1 MISPSEAEEGVVK
14 HLISGAKKLG
24 YKPFNNIT
32 YVSENANGEGKLTG
46 VCPLCGERKTF
57 ESLDEIDLVKEVE
70 NPKTNKKYFVNSCEL
85 CAASRKES
93 ITSEPAR
100 PLNKLLYK
108 RAVEILD
115 KKFNSTLIPTK
126 ANLFVDPNEF
136 VTFKPNVEN
145 SKKYKIKLK
154 VIMLYSDTY
163 FEDLDRDEFEESVF
177 RIEEEEIFAILK
189 EDESV
194 IVNFEDFLVNKE
206 RDSITDSITY
216 IDEDQL
222 TNENAAKERE
232 EESEVNKETTDETSE
247 PDVEN
252 TESAESSDDNVDIQ
266 NKTSEPETTD
276 SETTESEPMAEENT
290 IGEETS
296 TEEVTHETEQN
307 AETEIT
313 ISDIQNDDEFGGSSE
328 EVTINSESETTES
341 EPVVEENSVTEE
353 VTLEAEQ
360 NEESH
365 ADFTVTNET
374 EITTSDI
381 QNDDE
386 FGGSS
391 EEVTIDSEPETT
403 DSEPIAEES
412 IVTEE
417 TSTEDSGEITLELD
431 DNSSSSSFFDNLFGR
446 NKKTEE
452 SVSEETSTET
462 VKTSTKEDNGEITLE
477 LDNENGDEN
486 PFSEASGERSETGEN
501 KIVSPITSEARKSI
515 ESEDSKEEIKL
526 ESVNENFTDDEEEI
540 TLERDDD
547 ISKKEKGKNEST
559 ESDVNHKDF
568 IKDEA
573 KKVSESDKKW
583 YSNPVVFSEDDDE
596 NFNELMDE
604 VDLINEFKES
614 DLGKVIYDVCK
625 RTGLNAKFTISED
638 TFEIPVVDFESGM
651 RVICIDCNKVGQMKV
666 QLAIMERQVEFGYPL
681 PKGTKYGLAYLYS
694 DCLTSKERTKATI
707 KNLIKIV
714 NKEKFDG
721 RRIINLAGNYTLF
734 YTDSIPVIRSFEAE
748 NSSYPQGKPCTKEI
762 GIIALRHRSG
772 KHEEFTA
779 KDFMNYLNKNYKMDM
794 KNHNLYMVATARYIV
809 KPDPMSK
816 TVKYQITDYS
826 ELADSILMDG
836 FDHIIGAIIK
846 EHKLNNT
853 VKDPRFLGTDFSQYK
868 YQFEYEFDPSTL
880 PSPSLEIWW
889 DNENFFKT
897 FDSFEDGQGKC
908 FIRVPEYRTNSTDG
922 YRKDPRLF
930 LPIPFSKLFKADIEK
945 SGVNVLNDNARRK
958 FIEQLGFVE
967 SYYPRMKRFMLNPL
981 KTMKLEFSSSI
992 FAMTKVD
999 LNKFFSGNGVYDGG
1013 YDNILFQKFINSSKL
1028 DDKTKNVM
1036 SILAL
1041 QKMLN
1046 K

>member
-177 RIEEEEIFAILK
+177 RIEEDEIFAILK

-194 IVNFEDFLVNKE
+194 IANFEDFLVNKE

-222 TNENAAKERE
+222 ANGNATKERE
-232 EESEVNKETTDETSE
+232 EESEVNEETTDETSGT
-247 PDVEN
+247 DVEN

-266 NKTSEPETTD
+266 NKTSE

-290 IGEETS
+290 ISEETS

-307 AETEIT
+307 A
-313 ISDIQNDDEFGGSSE
+313 
-328 EVTINSESETTES
+328 
-341 EPVVEENSVTEE
+341 
-353 VTLEAEQ
+353 
-360 NEESH
+360 
-365 ADFTVTNET
+365 ET

-403 DSEPIAEES
+403 DSEPAVEENSVTEEVTLEAEQNEESHADFTVTDETEITTSDIQNDDEFGGSSEEVTIDSESETTESEPVAEES

-417 TSTEDSGEITLELD
+417 SSTEDSGEITLELD

-452 SVSEETSTET
+452 SVSEETSTKT

>member
-177 RIEEEEIFAILK
+177 RIEEDEIFAILK

-194 IVNFEDFLVNKE
+194 IANFEDFLVNKE

-222 TNENAAKERE
+222 VNENAAKERE
-232 EESEVNKETTDETSE
+232 EESEVNKETTDETSGT
-247 PDVEN
+247 DVEN

-266 NKTSEPETTD
+266 NKTSEP
-276 SETTESEPMAEENT
+276 ETTESEPMAEENT

-313 ISDIQNDDEFGGSSE
+313 
-328 EVTINSESETTES
+328 
-341 EPVVEENSVTEE
+341 
-353 VTLEAEQ
+353 
-360 NEESH
+360 
-365 ADFTVTNET
+365 
-374 EITTSDI
+374 TSDI

-391 EEVTIDSEPETT
+391 EEVTIDSESETT
-403 DSEPIAEES
+403 ESEPVAEES

-417 TSTEDSGEITLELD
+417 SSTEDSGEITLELD

-515 ESEDSKEEIKL
+515 ESEDSKEEIEL

>member
-177 RIEEEEIFAILK
+177 RIEEDEIFAILK

-222 TNENAAKERE
+222 ANGNATKERE
-232 EESEVNKETTDETSE
+232 EESEVNEETTDETSE
-247 PDVEN
+247 TDVEN

-266 NKTSEPETTD
+266 NKTSE
-276 SETTESEPMAEENT
+276 SETTESEPMTEENT
-290 IGEETS
+290 ISEETS

-307 AETEIT
+307 VETEIT
-313 ISDIQNDDEFGGSSE
+313 ISDIQNDDEFGGSSEEVTIDSEPETTESEPAIEENSVTEEVTLEAEQNEESHSDFTVTDETEITTSDIQNDDEFGGSSE

-341 EPVVEENSVTEE
+341 EPV
-353 VTLEAEQ
+353 
-360 NEESH
+360 
-365 ADFTVTNET
+365 
-374 EITTSDI
+374 
-381 QNDDE
+381 
-386 FGGSS
+386 
-391 EEVTIDSEPETT
+391 
-403 DSEPIAEES
+403 AEES

-417 TSTEDSGEITLELD
+417 SSTEDSGEITLELD

-515 ESEDSKEEIKL
+515 ESEDSKEEIEL

-568 IKDEA
+568 IKDET

>member
-32 YVSENANGEGKLTG
+32 YISENANGEGKLTG
-46 VCPLCGERKTF
+46 VCPLCGEQKTF
-57 ESLDEIDLVKEVE
+57 ESLDEIDLIKEVE
-70 NPKTNKKYFVNSCEL
+70 NPKTKKKYFVNSCEV

-93 ITSEPAR
+93 VTSEPER

-163 FEDLDRDEFEESVF
+163 FEDLDRDESEESVF
-177 RIEEEEIFAILK
+177 GIEEDEIFAILK

-194 IVNFEDFLVNKE
+194 TVNFEDFLVNKE
-206 RDSITDSITY
+206 RDSITY

-222 TNENAAKERE
+222 ANENAAKEK
-232 EESEVNKETTDETSE
+232 EESEVNEETTDETSE
-247 PDVEN
+247 PDVQN
-252 TESAESSDDNVDIQ
+252 AESAESFDESADIQ
-266 NKTSEPETTD
+266 NEASEP
-276 SETTESEPMAEENT
+276 ETTESEPVTEENT
-290 IGEETS
+290 VAEEIPTEETS
-296 TEEVTHETEQN
+296 TEEVN
-307 AETEIT
+307 
-313 ISDIQNDDEFGGSSE
+313 
-328 EVTINSESETTES
+328 
-341 EPVVEENSVTEE
+341 
-353 VTLEAEQ
+353 LEAEQ
-360 NEESH
+360 D
-365 ADFTVTNET
+365 AET

-381 QNDDE
+381 QNEDE

-403 DSEPIAEES
+403 ESEP
-412 IVTEE
+412 VTEE
-417 TSTEDSGEITLELD
+417 TSTEAVETSTEEDSGEITLELD
-431 DNSSSSSFFDNLFGR
+431 DNSSSPSFFDNLFGR
-446 NKKTEE
+446 NKKPEE
-452 SVSEETSTET
+452 SVTEETSTEA
-462 VKTSTKEDNGEITLE
+462 VETSTKEDDGEITLE
-477 LDNENGDEN
+477 LDNESGDEN
-486 PFSEASGERSETGEN
+486 PFSKASGERSETGEN

-515 ESEDSKEEIKL
+515 ESEDSKDEIEL

-540 TLERDDD
+540 TLERDDVT
-547 ISKKEKGKNEST
+547 SKKEKGKNVSD

-568 IKDEA
+568 VKDEA

-583 YSNPVVFSEDDDE
+583 YNNPVVFSEDENE

-666 QLAIMERQVEFGYPL
+666 QLAIMERQVEFAYPL

-721 RRIINLAGNYTLF
+721 RRIINLSGNYTLF

-992 FAMTKVD
+992 FAMSKVD

-1028 DDKTKNVM
+1028 DDKTKNMM
-1036 SILAL
+1036 SILAI

>member
-1 MISPSEAEEGVVK
+1 M
-14 HLISGAKKLG
+14 
-24 YKPFNNIT
+24 
-32 YVSENANGEGKLTG
+32 
-46 VCPLCGERKTF
+46 
-57 ESLDEIDLVKEVE
+57 
-70 NPKTNKKYFVNSCEL
+70 
-85 CAASRKES
+85 
-93 ITSEPAR
+93 
-100 PLNKLLYK
+100 
-108 RAVEILD
+108 
-115 KKFNSTLIPTK
+115 
-126 ANLFVDPNEF
+126 FVDPNEF

-154 VIMLYSDTY
+154 IIMLYSDTF
-163 FEDLDRDEFEESVF
+163 FEDLDRDESEERIFE
-177 RIEEEEIFAILK
+177 IEEDEPYAILK
-189 EDESV
+189 ENENV
-194 IVNFEDFLVNKE
+194 TVNFEDFLVNKE
-206 RDSITDSITY
+206 RDSITY
-216 IDEDQL
+216 IDEDRFA
-222 TNENAAKERE
+222 TENAAKEK
-232 EESEVNKETTDETSE
+232 EES
-247 PDVEN
+247 VEN
-252 TESAESSDDNVDIQ
+252 YDENIDIQ
-266 NKTSEPETTD
+266 NKASEPEMID
-276 SETTESEPMAEENT
+276 YQEPV
-290 IGEETS
+290 IEETS
-296 TEEVTHETEQN
+296 KEEVNHET
-307 AETEIT
+307 
-313 ISDIQNDDEFGGSSE
+313 D
-328 EVTINSESETTES
+328 
-341 EPVVEENSVTEE
+341 
-353 VTLEAEQ
+353 
-360 NEESH
+360 
-365 ADFTVTNET
+365 ET

-386 FGGSS
+386 FSGSS
-391 EEVTIDSEPETT
+391 EEVTINSEQ
-403 DSEPIAEES
+403 
-412 IVTEE
+412 
-417 TSTEDSGEITLELD
+417 ELID
-431 DNSSSSSFFDNLFGR
+431 YQ
-446 NKKTEE
+446 E
-452 SVSEETSTET
+452 SVSEETSTES
-462 VKTSTKEDNGEITLE
+462 VETSVEEDNGEITLE
-477 LDNENGDEN
+477 LYNENGDAN

-515 ESEDSKEEIKL
+515 ESEDSKDEIVL
-526 ESVNENFTDDEEEI
+526 ESVNENFTDDEKEI
-540 TLERDDD
+540 TLERDVDT
-547 ISKKEKGKNEST
+547 SKKEKEENIST

-568 IKDEA
+568 VKDEA

-583 YSNPVVFSEDDDE
+583 YNNPVVFSEDDNE

-666 QLAIMERQVEFGYPL
+666 QLAIMERQVEFAYPL
-681 PKGTKYGLAYLYS
+681 PKGIRYGLAYLYS

-721 RRIINLAGNYTLF
+721 RRIINLGGNYTLF

-967 SYYPRMKRFMLNPL
+967 SYYPRMKRFMLNPI

>member
-70 NPKTNKKYFVNSCEL
+70 NPKTNKKYFVNSCEV

-177 RIEEEEIFAILK
+177 RIEEDEIFAILK

-194 IVNFEDFLVNKE
+194 IANFEDFLVNKE

-222 TNENAAKERE
+222 ANGNVAKERE

-266 NKTSEPETTD
+266 NKISEP
-276 SETTESEPMAEENT
+276 ETTESEPMAEENA
-290 IGEETS
+290 ISEETS
-296 TEEVTHETEQN
+296 TEEVTRETEQN
-307 AETEIT
+307 TETEIT

-328 EVTINSESETTES
+328 EVTINSEPETTES
-341 EPVVEENSVTEE
+341 EPVAEEKSVTEE

-360 NEESH
+360 KEESH
-365 ADFTVTNET
+365 ADFTVTDET

-391 EEVTIDSEPETT
+391 EEVTINSEPETAE
-403 DSEPIAEES
+403 SEPVAEES

-431 DNSSSSSFFDNLFGR
+431 DNSSSSNFFDNLFGR

-462 VKTSTKEDNGEITLE
+462 VETSTKEDNGEITLE

-515 ESEDSKEEIKL
+515 ESEDSKEEIEL

-547 ISKKEKGKNEST
+547 ISKKEKGKNVST

-583 YSNPVVFSEDDDE
+583 YSNPVVFSEDEDE

>member
-1 MISPSEAEEGVVK
+1 MISSSEAEEGVVK
-14 HLISGAKKLG
+14 HLVSGAKKLG

-32 YVSENANGEGKLTG
+32 YISENTNGEGKLTG
-46 VCPLCGERKTF
+46 ICPLCGGQKTF
-57 ESLDEIDLVKEVE
+57 ESLDEIDLVKEIE

-85 CAASRKES
+85 CAESRKES
-93 ITSEPAR
+93 VTSEPSR

-154 VIMLYSDTY
+154 IIMLYSDTF
-163 FEDLDRDEFEESVF
+163 FEDLDRDESEERIFE
-177 RIEEEEIFAILK
+177 IEEDEPYAILK
-189 EDESV
+189 ENENV
-194 IVNFEDFLVNKE
+194 TVNFEDFLVNKE
-206 RDSITDSITY
+206 RDSITY
-216 IDEDQL
+216 IDEDRFA
-222 TNENAAKERE
+222 TENAAKEK
-232 EESEVNKETTDETSE
+232 EES
-247 PDVEN
+247 VEN
-252 TESAESSDDNVDIQ
+252 YDENIDIQ
-266 NKTSEPETTD
+266 NKASEPEMID
-276 SETTESEPMAEENT
+276 YQEPV
-290 IGEETS
+290 IEETS
-296 TEEVTHETEQN
+296 KEEVNHET
-307 AETEIT
+307 
-313 ISDIQNDDEFGGSSE
+313 D
-328 EVTINSESETTES
+328 
-341 EPVVEENSVTEE
+341 
-353 VTLEAEQ
+353 
-360 NEESH
+360 
-365 ADFTVTNET
+365 ET

-386 FGGSS
+386 FSGSS
-391 EEVTIDSEPETT
+391 EEVTINSEQELI
-403 DSEPIAEES
+403 DYQES
-412 IVTEE
+412 VSEE
-417 TSTEDSGEITLELD
+417 TSTESVETSVEENNGEITLELD
-431 DNSSSSSFFDNLFGR
+431 DNSSSHSFFDNLFGR
-446 NKKTEE
+446 NEKTEKPI
-452 SVSEETSTET
+452 SEETSTES
-462 VKTSTKEDNGEITLE
+462 VETSVEENNGEITLE
-477 LDNENGDEN
+477 LYDENGNEN

-515 ESEDSKEEIKL
+515 ESEDSKDEIVL
-526 ESVNENFTDDEEEI
+526 ESVNENFTDEEEI
-540 TLERDDD
+540 TLERDVGT
-547 ISKKEKGKNEST
+547 SKKEKEENIST

-568 IKDEA
+568 VKDEA

-583 YSNPVVFSEDDDE
+583 YNNPVVFSEDDNE

-666 QLAIMERQVEFGYPL
+666 QLAIMERQVEFAYPL
-681 PKGTKYGLAYLYS
+681 PKGIRYGLAYLYS

-721 RRIINLAGNYTLF
+721 RRIINLGGNYTLF

-967 SYYPRMKRFMLNPL
+967 SYYPRMKRFMLNPI

>member
-177 RIEEEEIFAILK
+177 RIEEDEIFAILK

-194 IVNFEDFLVNKE
+194 IANFEDFLVNKE

-222 TNENAAKERE
+222 ANGNAAKERE
-232 EESEVNKETTDETSE
+232 EESEVNEETTDETSGA
-247 PDVEN
+247 DVEN
-252 TESAESSDDNVDIQ
+252 TESTESSDDNVDIQ
-266 NKTSEPETTD
+266 NKTSE
-276 SETTESEPMAEENT
+276 SETTESEPMVEENT
-290 IGEETS
+290 ISEETS

-307 AETEIT
+307 VETEIT
-313 ISDIQNDDEFGGSSE
+313 TSDIQNDDEFGGSSE
-328 EVTINSESETTES
+328 AVTIDSESETTES
-341 EPVVEENSVTEE
+341 EPAVEENSVTEE

-365 ADFTVTNET
+365 ADFTVTDET
-374 EITTSDI
+374 EITTSNI

-462 VKTSTKEDNGEITLE
+462 VETSTKEDNGEITLE

-526 ESVNENFTDDEEEI
+526 ESVNENFIDDEEEI

-853 VKDPRFLGTDFSQYK
+853 VKDPRFLGTDFSRYK

>member
-177 RIEEEEIFAILK
+177 RIEEDEIFAILK

-222 TNENAAKERE
+222 ANGNAAKERE
-232 EESEVNKETTDETSE
+232 EESEVNEETTDETSGT
-247 PDVEN
+247 DVEN

-266 NKTSEPETTD
+266 NKISEP
-276 SETTESEPMAEENT
+276 ETTESEPMAEENT

-313 ISDIQNDDEFGGSSE
+313 TSDIQNDDEFGGSSE

-341 EPVVEENSVTEE
+341 EPVAEESIVTEE

-365 ADFTVTNET
+365 SDFTVTDET

-391 EEVTIDSEPETT
+391 EEVTIDSESETT
-403 DSEPIAEES
+403 ESEPAIEENS
-412 IVTEE
+412 VTEE
-417 TSTEDSGEITLELD
+417 SSTEDSGEITLELD

-515 ESEDSKEEIKL
+515 ESEDSKEEIEL

>member
-57 ESLDEIDLVKEVE
+57 ESLDEIDLIKEVE

-177 RIEEEEIFAILK
+177 RIEEDEIFAILK

-194 IVNFEDFLVNKE
+194 IANFEDFLVNKE

-232 EESEVNKETTDETSE
+232 EESEVNEETTDETSGT
-247 PDVEN
+247 DVEN

-266 NKTSEPETTD
+266 NKTSE

-307 AETEIT
+307 
-313 ISDIQNDDEFGGSSE
+313 
-328 EVTINSESETTES
+328 V
-341 EPVVEENSVTEE
+341 
-353 VTLEAEQ
+353 
-360 NEESH
+360 
-365 ADFTVTNET
+365 ET

-391 EEVTIDSEPETT
+391 EEVTINSEPETT
-403 DSEPIAEES
+403 ESEPVAEES
-412 IVTEE
+412 
-417 TSTEDSGEITLELD
+417 STEDSGEITLELD

-583 YSNPVVFSEDDDE
+583 YSNPVVFSEDEDE

>member
-70 NPKTNKKYFVNSCEL
+70 NPKTNKKYFVNSCEV

-177 RIEEEEIFAILK
+177 RIEEDEIFAILK

-194 IVNFEDFLVNKE
+194 IANFEDFLVNKE

-222 TNENAAKERE
+222 ANGNVAKEK

-252 TESAESSDDNVDIQ
+252 TESAESSDENADIQ
-266 NKTSEPETTD
+266 NEASEP
-276 SETTESEPMAEENT
+276 ETTESEPMAEENT

-296 TEEVTHETEQN
+296 TEEVTRETEQN
-307 AETEIT
+307 TETEIT

-328 EVTINSESETTES
+328 EVTINSEPETTES
-341 EPVVEENSVTEE
+341 EPVVEEKSVIEE

-360 NEESH
+360 KEESH
-365 ADFTVTNET
+365 ADFTVTDET

-391 EEVTIDSEPETT
+391 EEVTINSEPETT
-403 DSEPIAEES
+403 ESEPVVEES

-462 VKTSTKEDNGEITLE
+462 VETSTKEDNGEITLE

-501 KIVSPITSEARKSI
+501 KLVSPITSEARKSI
-515 ESEDSKEEIKL
+515 ESEDSKEEIEL

-540 TLERDDD
+540 TLERDDVT
-547 ISKKEKGKNEST
+547 SKKEKGKNVSD

-568 IKDEA
+568 VKDEA

-583 YSNPVVFSEDDDE
+583 YSNPVVFSEDEDE

>member
-177 RIEEEEIFAILK
+177 RIEEDEIFAILK

-216 IDEDQL
+216 IDEDQFANGN
-222 TNENAAKERE
+222 TTKERE
-232 EESEVNKETTDETSE
+232 EESEVNEETTDETSGT
-247 PDVEN
+247 DVEN

-266 NKTSEPETTD
+266 NKTSEP
-276 SETTESEPMAEENT
+276 ETTESEPMAEENT

-313 ISDIQNDDEFGGSSE
+313 
-328 EVTINSESETTES
+328 
-341 EPVVEENSVTEE
+341 
-353 VTLEAEQ
+353 
-360 NEESH
+360 
-365 ADFTVTNET
+365 
-374 EITTSDI
+374 TSDI

-391 EEVTIDSEPETT
+391 EEVTIDSESETT
-403 DSEPIAEES
+403 ESEPVAEES
-412 IVTEE
+412 
-417 TSTEDSGEITLELD
+417 STEDSGEITLELD

-515 ESEDSKEEIKL
+515 ESEDSKEEIEL

-573 KKVSESDKKW
+573 KKVSEFDKKW

>member
-70 NPKTNKKYFVNSCEL
+70 NPKTNKKYFVNSCEV

-177 RIEEEEIFAILK
+177 RIEEDEIFAILK

-194 IVNFEDFLVNKE
+194 IANFEDFLVNKE

-222 TNENAAKERE
+222 ANGNAAKEK

-266 NKTSEPETTD
+266 NKTSEPETT
-276 SETTESEPMAEENT
+276 ESEPMAEENT

-313 ISDIQNDDEFGGSSE
+313 TSDIQNDDEFGGSSE
-328 EVTINSESETTES
+328 EVTINSEPETTES
-341 EPVVEENSVTEE
+341 EPVVEEKSVTEE

-360 NEESH
+360 KEESH
-365 ADFTVTNET
+365 ADFTVTDET

-391 EEVTIDSEPETT
+391 EEVTINSEPETAE
-403 DSEPIAEES
+403 SEPVAEES

-431 DNSSSSSFFDNLFGR
+431 DNSSSSNFFDNLFGR

-462 VKTSTKEDNGEITLE
+462 VETSTKEDNGEITLE

-515 ESEDSKEEIKL
+515 ESEDSKEEIEL

-547 ISKKEKGKNEST
+547 ISKKEKGKNVST

-583 YSNPVVFSEDDDE
+583 YSNPVVFSEDEDE

>member
-177 RIEEEEIFAILK
+177 RIEEDEIFAILK

-222 TNENAAKERE
+222 ANGNATKERE

-266 NKTSEPETTD
+266 NKTFE
-276 SETTESEPMAEENT
+276 SETTESEPMTEENT
-290 IGEETS
+290 ISEETS
-296 TEEVTHETEQN
+296 TEEATHETEQN

-328 EVTINSESETTES
+328 EVTIDSESETTES
-341 EPVVEENSVTEE
+341 EPAVEENSVTEE

-360 NEESH
+360 NEEPR
-365 ADFTVTNET
+365 ADFTVTDET

-391 EEVTIDSEPETT
+391 EEVTIDSESKTT
-403 DSEPIAEES
+403 ESEPVAEES

-417 TSTEDSGEITLELD
+417 SSTEDSGEITLELD

-462 VKTSTKEDNGEITLE
+462 VETSTKEDNGEITLE

-526 ESVNENFTDDEEEI
+526 ESVNENFIDDEEEI

>member
-177 RIEEEEIFAILK
+177 RIEEDEIFAILK

-194 IVNFEDFLVNKE
+194 IANFEDFLVNKE

-222 TNENAAKERE
+222 VNENAAKERE
-232 EESEVNKETTDETSE
+232 EESEVNKETTDETSGTN
-247 PDVEN
+247 VEN

-266 NKTSEPETTD
+266 NKTSEP
-276 SETTESEPMAEENT
+276 ETTESEPMAEENT

-313 ISDIQNDDEFGGSSE
+313 TSDIQNDDEFGGSSE
-328 EVTINSESETTES
+328 EVTINSEPETTES
-341 EPVVEENSVTEE
+341 EPV
-353 VTLEAEQ
+353 
-360 NEESH
+360 
-365 ADFTVTNET
+365 
-374 EITTSDI
+374 
-381 QNDDE
+381 
-386 FGGSS
+386 
-391 EEVTIDSEPETT
+391 
-403 DSEPIAEES
+403 AEES

-417 TSTEDSGEITLELD
+417 SSTEDSGEITLELD

-501 KIVSPITSEARKSI
+501 KIVSPITSEARKLI

-583 YSNPVVFSEDDDE
+583 YSNPVVFSEDEDE

>member
-14 HLISGAKKLG
+14 HLVSGAKKLG

-32 YVSENANGEGKLTG
+32 YISENTNGEGKLTG
-46 VCPLCGERKTF
+46 ICPLCGEQKTF

-93 ITSEPAR
+93 VTSEPSR

-154 VIMLYSDTY
+154 IIMLYSDTF
-163 FEDLDRDEFEESVF
+163 FEDLDRDESEERIFE
-177 RIEEEEIFAILK
+177 IEEDEPYAILK
-189 EDESV
+189 ENENV
-194 IVNFEDFLVNKE
+194 TVNFEDFLVNKE
-206 RDSITDSITY
+206 RDSITY
-216 IDEDQL
+216 IDEDRFA
-222 TNENAAKERE
+222 TENAAKEK
-232 EESEVNKETTDETSE
+232 EES
-247 PDVEN
+247 VEN
-252 TESAESSDDNVDIQ
+252 YDENIDIQ
-266 NKTSEPETTD
+266 NKAS
-276 SETTESEPMAEENT
+276 ESELIDYQVPV
-290 IGEETS
+290 IEETS
-296 TEEVTHETEQN
+296 KEEVNHETEQ
-307 AETEIT
+307 
-313 ISDIQNDDEFGGSSE
+313 SDKTD
-328 EVTINSESETTES
+328 
-341 EPVVEENSVTEE
+341 
-353 VTLEAEQ
+353 
-360 NEESH
+360 
-365 ADFTVTNET
+365 ET

-386 FGGSS
+386 FSGSS
-391 EEVTIDSEPETT
+391 EEVTINSKPESTDPEP
-403 DSEPIAEES
+403 
-412 IVTEE
+412 
-417 TSTEDSGEITLELD
+417 
-431 DNSSSSSFFDNLFGR
+431 
-446 NKKTEE
+446 
-452 SVSEETSTET
+452 VSEETSTES
-462 VKTSTKEDNGEITLE
+462 VETSVKEDNGEITLE
-477 LDNENGDEN
+477 LYNENGDEN

-515 ESEDSKEEIKL
+515 ESEDSKDEIVL
-526 ESVNENFTDDEEEI
+526 ESVNENFTDEEEI
-540 TLERDDD
+540 TLERDVDT
-547 ISKKEKGKNEST
+547 SKKEKEENISI

-568 IKDEA
+568 VKDEA

-583 YSNPVVFSEDDDE
+583 YNNPVVFSEDDNE

-666 QLAIMERQVEFGYPL
+666 QLAIMERQVEFAYPL
-681 PKGTKYGLAYLYS
+681 PKGIRYGLAYLYS

-721 RRIINLAGNYTLF
+721 RRIINLGGNYTLF

-809 KPDPMSK
+809 KPDPTSK

-992 FAMTKVD
+992 FGMTKVD

-1036 SILAL
+1036 SILAI

>member
-32 YVSENANGEGKLTG
+32 YISENANGEGKLTG
-46 VCPLCGERKTF
+46 VCPLCGEQKTF

-70 NPKTNKKYFVNSCEL
+70 NPKTNKKYLVNSCEV
-85 CAASRKES
+85 CAVSRKES
-93 ITSEPAR
+93 VTSEPAR

-163 FEDLDRDEFEESVF
+163 FEDLDKDESEESVF
-177 RIEEEEIFAILK
+177 GIEEDEIFAILK
-189 EDESV
+189 EDENV

-206 RDSITDSITY
+206 RDSITY

-222 TNENAAKERE
+222 ANENVANERE
-232 EESEVNKETTDETSE
+232 EESKVNEETTDETSE

-252 TESAESSDDNVDIQ
+252 TESTESFNENIDIQ
-266 NKTSEPETTD
+266 NETSEP
-276 SETTESEPMAEENT
+276 
-290 IGEETS
+290 
-296 TEEVTHETEQN
+296 
-307 AETEIT
+307 
-313 ISDIQNDDEFGGSSE
+313 
-328 EVTINSESETTES
+328 ETTES
-341 EPVVEENSVTEE
+341 EPVVEENTVTEE
-353 VTLEAEQ
+353 TSSKEVNLETDQDTET
-360 NEESH
+360 
-365 ADFTVTNET
+365 DET

-386 FGGSS
+386 FNGSS
-391 EEVTIDSEPETT
+391 EEVTIDSEPDITELESVVEENTVSEEVTNKTEQNEELHVDFTETDET
-403 DSEPIAEES
+403 EITTSDIQNDDVFSGSSEEVTIDSEPDITELEPL
-412 IVTEE
+412 VEE
-417 TSTEDSGEITLELD
+417 TSTEAVETSTKEDNGEITLELD
-431 DNSSSSSFFDNLFGR
+431 DNSSSPSFFDNLFGR
-446 NKKTEE
+446 NKKAEE
-452 SVSEETSTET
+452 SVTEETSTEA
-462 VKTSTKEDNGEITLE
+462 VETSTKEDNGEITLE

-486 PFSEASGERSETGEN
+486 PFSKASGERSETGEN

-515 ESEDSKEEIKL
+515 ESEDSKDEIEL
-526 ESVNENFTDDEEEI
+526 ESVNENFTDEEEI
-540 TLERDDD
+540 TLERDVDT
-547 ISKKEKGKNEST
+547 SKKEKEEKISSET
-559 ESDVNHKDF
+559 DVNHKDF

-573 KKVSESDKKW
+573 KKISESDKKW
-583 YSNPVVFSEDDDE
+583 YNNPVVFSEDENE

-638 TFEIPVVDFESGM
+638 TFEINVVDFESGM

-992 FAMTKVD
+992 FGMTKVD

-1036 SILAL
+1036 SILAI

>member
-177 RIEEEEIFAILK
+177 RIEEDEIFAILK

-194 IVNFEDFLVNKE
+194 IANFEDFLVNKE

-222 TNENAAKERE
+222 ANGNGEKERE
-232 EESEVNKETTDETSE
+232 EESEVNEETTDETSGT
-247 PDVEN
+247 DVEN
-252 TESAESSDDNVDIQ
+252 TESVESSDDNVDIQ
-266 NKTSEPETTD
+266 NKTSEPETT
-276 SETTESEPMAEENT
+276 ESEPMAEENT
-290 IGEETS
+290 ICEETS

-307 AETEIT
+307 VETEIT
-313 ISDIQNDDEFGGSSE
+313 TSDIQNDDEFGGSSE
-328 EVTINSESETTES
+328 EVTINSESETTEL

-353 VTLEAEQ
+353 VTLEAKQ

-365 ADFTVTNET
+365 ADFTVTDET

-403 DSEPIAEES
+403 ESKPAVEENS
-412 IVTEE
+412 VTEE
-417 TSTEDSGEITLELD
+417 SSTEDSGEITLELD

-515 ESEDSKEEIKL
+515 ESEDSKEEIEL

>member
-70 NPKTNKKYFVNSCEL
+70 NPKTNKKYFVNSCEV

-163 FEDLDRDEFEESVF
+163 FEDLDRDESEESVF
-177 RIEEEEIFAILK
+177 GIEEDEIFAILK

-194 IVNFEDFLVNKE
+194 TVNFEDFLVNKE
-206 RDSITDSITY
+206 RDSITY
-216 IDEDQL
+216 IDEDQFA
-222 TNENAAKERE
+222 NENAAKERE
-232 EESEVNKETTDETSE
+232 ESEVNEETTDETSE

-252 TESAESSDDNVDIQ
+252 TESAESFDENADIQ
-266 NKTSEPETTD
+266 NKTSEPETL
-276 SETTESEPMAEENT
+276 ESEPMAEENA
-290 IGEETS
+290 ISEETS
-296 TEEVTHETEQN
+296 TEEVTRETEQN
-307 AETEIT
+307 T
-313 ISDIQNDDEFGGSSE
+313 
-328 EVTINSESETTES
+328 
-341 EPVVEENSVTEE
+341 
-353 VTLEAEQ
+353 
-360 NEESH
+360 
-365 ADFTVTNET
+365 ET

-391 EEVTIDSEPETT
+391 EEVTINSEPETAE
-403 DSEPIAEES
+403 SEPVAEEKS
-412 IVTEE
+412 VTEE

-431 DNSSSSSFFDNLFGR
+431 DNSSSSNFFDNLFGR

-452 SVSEETSTET
+452 SVTEETSTEA
-462 VKTSTKEDNGEITLE
+462 VETSTKEDNGEITLE

-501 KIVSPITSEARKSI
+501 KLVSPITSEARKSI

-547 ISKKEKGKNEST
+547 ISKKEKGKNVSD

-568 IKDEA
+568 VKDEA

-583 YSNPVVFSEDDDE
+583 YNNPVVFSEDENE

>member
-177 RIEEEEIFAILK
+177 RIEEDEIFAILK

-194 IVNFEDFLVNKE
+194 IANFEDFLVNKE

-222 TNENAAKERE
+222 ANGNGEKERE
-232 EESEVNKETTDETSE
+232 EESEVNEETTDETSGT
-247 PDVEN
+247 DVEN
-252 TESAESSDDNVDIQ
+252 TESAESSDDNVGIQ
-266 NKTSEPETTD
+266 NKTSEP
-276 SETTESEPMAEENT
+276 ETTESEPMAEENT

-313 ISDIQNDDEFGGSSE
+313 TSDIQNDDEFGGSSE
-328 EVTINSESETTES
+328 EVTINSEPETTES
-341 EPVVEENSVTEE
+341 EPV
-353 VTLEAEQ
+353 
-360 NEESH
+360 
-365 ADFTVTNET
+365 
-374 EITTSDI
+374 
-381 QNDDE
+381 
-386 FGGSS
+386 
-391 EEVTIDSEPETT
+391 
-403 DSEPIAEES
+403 AEES

-417 TSTEDSGEITLELD
+417 SSTEDSGEITLELD

-477 LDNENGDEN
+477 LDNEKGDEN

-540 TLERDDD
+540 TLERYDD

-568 IKDEA
+568 IKDET

>member
-177 RIEEEEIFAILK
+177 RIEEDEIFAILK

-194 IVNFEDFLVNKE
+194 IANFEDFLVNKE

-222 TNENAAKERE
+222 ANGNATKERE
-232 EESEVNKETTDETSE
+232 EESEVNEETTDETSGT
-247 PDVEN
+247 DVEN

-266 NKTSEPETTD
+266 NKTSEPETT
-276 SETTESEPMAEENT
+276 ESEPMAEENT
-290 IGEETS
+290 ISEETS

-307 AETEIT
+307 A
-313 ISDIQNDDEFGGSSE
+313 
-328 EVTINSESETTES
+328 
-341 EPVVEENSVTEE
+341 
-353 VTLEAEQ
+353 
-360 NEESH
+360 
-365 ADFTVTNET
+365 ET

-391 EEVTIDSEPETT
+391 EEVTIDSESETT
-403 DSEPIAEES
+403 ESEPVAEES

-417 TSTEDSGEITLELD
+417 SLTEDSGEITLELD

-515 ESEDSKEEIKL
+515 ESEDSKEEIEL

-568 IKDEA
+568 IKDET

>member
-177 RIEEEEIFAILK
+177 RIEEDEIFAILK

-194 IVNFEDFLVNKE
+194 IANFEDFLVNKE

-222 TNENAAKERE
+222 ANGNGEKERE
-232 EESEVNKETTDETSE
+232 EESEVNEETTDETSGT
-247 PDVEN
+247 DVEN
-252 TESAESSDDNVDIQ
+252 TESTESSDDNVDIQ
-266 NKTSEPETTD
+266 NKTSE
-276 SETTESEPMAEENT
+276 SETTESEPMTEENT

-307 AETEIT
+307 A
-313 ISDIQNDDEFGGSSE
+313 
-328 EVTINSESETTES
+328 
-341 EPVVEENSVTEE
+341 
-353 VTLEAEQ
+353 
-360 NEESH
+360 
-365 ADFTVTNET
+365 ET

-403 DSEPIAEES
+403 ESEPVAEES
-412 IVTEE
+412 
-417 TSTEDSGEITLELD
+417 STEDSGEITLELD

-515 ESEDSKEEIKL
+515 ESEDSKEEIEL

>member
-177 RIEEEEIFAILK
+177 RIEEDEIFAILK

-222 TNENAAKERE
+222 VNENAAKERE
-232 EESEVNKETTDETSE
+232 EESEVNEETTDETSGT
-247 PDVEN
+247 DVEN
-252 TESAESSDDNVDIQ
+252 TESVESSDDNVDIQ
-266 NKTSEPETTD
+266 NKTSEP
-276 SETTESEPMAEENT
+276 ETTESEPMAEENT

-313 ISDIQNDDEFGGSSE
+313 TSDIQNDDEFGGSSE
-328 EVTINSESETTES
+328 EVTIDSESETTES
-341 EPVVEENSVTEE
+341 EPVAEESIVTEE

-365 ADFTVTNET
+365 SDFTVTDET

-391 EEVTIDSEPETT
+391 EEVTIDSESETT
-403 DSEPIAEES
+403 ESEPVAEES

-417 TSTEDSGEITLELD
+417 SSTEDSGEITLELD

-452 SVSEETSTET
+452 SVSEETSTKT

>member
-14 HLISGAKKLG
+14 HLVSGAKKLG

-70 NPKTNKKYFVNSCEL
+70 NPKTNKKYFVNSCEV

-252 TESAESSDDNVDIQ
+252 TESAESSDDNVDVQ
-266 NKTSEPETTD
+266 NKTSE

-307 AETEIT
+307 TETEIT
-313 ISDIQNDDEFGGSSE
+313 TSDIQNDNEFGGSSE
-328 EVTINSESETTES
+328 EVTIDSEPETTES
-341 EPVVEENSVTEE
+341 EPAVEENSVTEE

-365 ADFTVTNET
+365 SDFTVTDET

-381 QNDDE
+381 QNDNE

-403 DSEPIAEES
+403 EP
-412 IVTEE
+412 VVEE
-417 TSTEDSGEITLELD
+417 TSTEAVETSIKEDSGEITLELD

-462 VKTSTKEDNGEITLE
+462 VETSTKEDNGEITLE

-501 KIVSPITSEARKSI
+501 KIVSPITSEARKLI
-515 ESEDSKEEIKL
+515 ESEDSKEEIEL
-526 ESVNENFTDDEEEI
+526 ESVNENFTDNEEEI

-547 ISKKEKGKNEST
+547 ISKKEKGKNVSD

-568 IKDEA
+568 VKDEA

-583 YSNPVVFSEDDDE
+583 YNNPVVFSEDENE

>member
-177 RIEEEEIFAILK
+177 RIEEDEIFAILK

-194 IVNFEDFLVNKE
+194 IANFEDFLVNKE

-222 TNENAAKERE
+222 VNENAAKERE
-232 EESEVNKETTDETSE
+232 EESEVNKETTDETSGTN
-247 PDVEN
+247 VEN

-266 NKTSEPETTD
+266 NKTSEP
-276 SETTESEPMAEENT
+276 ETTESEPMAEENT

-307 AETEIT
+307 
-313 ISDIQNDDEFGGSSE
+313 
-328 EVTINSESETTES
+328 V
-341 EPVVEENSVTEE
+341 
-353 VTLEAEQ
+353 
-360 NEESH
+360 
-365 ADFTVTNET
+365 ET

-391 EEVTIDSEPETT
+391 EEVTINSEPETT
-403 DSEPIAEES
+403 ESEPVAEES

-417 TSTEDSGEITLELD
+417 SSTEDSGEITLELD

-501 KIVSPITSEARKSI
+501 KIVSPITSEARKLI

-583 YSNPVVFSEDDDE
+583 YSNPVVFSEDEDE

>member
-70 NPKTNKKYFVNSCEL
+70 NPKTNKKYFVNSCEV

-93 ITSEPAR
+93 VTSEPAR

-163 FEDLDRDEFEESVF
+163 FEDLDRDESEESVF
-177 RIEEEEIFAILK
+177 GIEEDEIFAILK

-194 IVNFEDFLVNKE
+194 TVNFEDFLVNKE
-206 RDSITDSITY
+206 RDSITY
-216 IDEDQL
+216 IDEDQFA
-222 TNENAAKERE
+222 NENAAKERE
-232 EESEVNKETTDETSE
+232 EESEVNEETADETSE

-252 TESAESSDDNVDIQ
+252 TESAESSDENADIQ
-266 NKTSEPETTD
+266 NEASEP
-276 SETTESEPMAEENT
+276 ETTESEPITEENT
-290 IGEETS
+290 VA
-296 TEEVTHETEQN
+296 EEVTPE
-307 AETEIT
+307 
-313 ISDIQNDDEFGGSSE
+313 SDQD
-328 EVTINSESETTES
+328 
-341 EPVVEENSVTEE
+341 
-353 VTLEAEQ
+353 
-360 NEESH
+360 
-365 ADFTVTNET
+365 TVTDET

-403 DSEPIAEES
+403 GSESAAEES

-417 TSTEDSGEITLELD
+417 TSTEDSGEITLELN

-462 VKTSTKEDNGEITLE
+462 VESSTKEDNGEITLE

-515 ESEDSKEEIKL
+515 ESEDSKEEIEL

-540 TLERDDD
+540 TLERDDVT
-547 ISKKEKGKNEST
+547 SKKEKGKNVSD

-568 IKDEA
+568 VKDEA

-583 YSNPVVFSEDDDE
+583 YNNPVVFSEDENE

>member
-177 RIEEEEIFAILK
+177 RIEEDEIFAILK

-222 TNENAAKERE
+222 ANGNATKERE

-266 NKTSEPETTD
+266 NKTSE
-276 SETTESEPMAEENT
+276 SETTESEPMVEENT
-290 IGEETS
+290 ISEETS
-296 TEEVTHETEQN
+296 TEEATHETEQN

-328 EVTINSESETTES
+328 EVTIDSESETTES
-341 EPVVEENSVTEE
+341 EPAVEENSVTEE

-360 NEESH
+360 NEEPR
-365 ADFTVTNET
+365 ADFTVTDET

-391 EEVTIDSEPETT
+391 EEVTIDSESKTT
-403 DSEPIAEES
+403 ESEPVAEES

-417 TSTEDSGEITLELD
+417 SSTENSGEITLELD

-462 VKTSTKEDNGEITLE
+462 VETSTKEDNGEITLE

-573 KKVSESDKKW
+573 NKVSESDKKW

-638 TFEIPVVDFESGM
+638 TFEIPVVDFDSGM

>member
-177 RIEEEEIFAILK
+177 RIEEDEIFAILK

-194 IVNFEDFLVNKE
+194 IANFEDFLVNKE

-222 TNENAAKERE
+222 TNENVAKERE
-232 EESEVNKETTDETSE
+232 EESEVNEETTDETSGT
-247 PDVEN
+247 DVEN
-252 TESAESSDDNVDIQ
+252 TESVESSDDNVDIQ
-266 NKTSEPETTD
+266 NKTSEP
-276 SETTESEPMAEENT
+276 ETTESEPMAEENT

-313 ISDIQNDDEFGGSSE
+313 TSDIQNDDEFGGSSE
-328 EVTINSESETTES
+328 EVTIDSEPETTES
-341 EPVVEENSVTEE
+341 EPVAEESIVTEE

-360 NEESH
+360 NEELH
-365 ADFTVTNET
+365 ADFTVTDET

-391 EEVTIDSEPETT
+391 EEVTIDSESETT
-403 DSEPIAEES
+403 ESEPVAEES

-417 TSTEDSGEITLELD
+417 SSTEDSGEITLELD

-515 ESEDSKEEIKL
+515 ESEDSKEEIEL

-583 YSNPVVFSEDDDE
+583 YSNPVVFSEDEDE

-681 PKGTKYGLAYLYS
+681 PKGTKYGVAYLYS

>member
-177 RIEEEEIFAILK
+177 RIEEDEIFAILK

-222 TNENAAKERE
+222 VNENAAKERE
-232 EESEVNKETTDETSE
+232 EESEVNKETTDETSGT
-247 PDVEN
+247 DVEN

-266 NKTSEPETTD
+266 NKTSEP
-276 SETTESEPMAEENT
+276 ETTESEPMAEENT

-313 ISDIQNDDEFGGSSE
+313 
-328 EVTINSESETTES
+328 
-341 EPVVEENSVTEE
+341 
-353 VTLEAEQ
+353 
-360 NEESH
+360 
-365 ADFTVTNET
+365 
-374 EITTSDI
+374 TSDI

-391 EEVTIDSEPETT
+391 EEVTIDSESETT
-403 DSEPIAEES
+403 ESEPVAEES

-417 TSTEDSGEITLELD
+417 SSTEDSGEITLELD

-452 SVSEETSTET
+452 SVSEETSTKT

>member
-177 RIEEEEIFAILK
+177 RIEEDEIFAILK

-222 TNENAAKERE
+222 VNENAAKERE
-232 EESEVNKETTDETSE
+232 EESEVNKETTDETSGT
-247 PDVEN
+247 DVEN

-266 NKTSEPETTD
+266 NKTSEP
-276 SETTESEPMAEENT
+276 ETTESEPMAEENT

-313 ISDIQNDDEFGGSSE
+313 
-328 EVTINSESETTES
+328 
-341 EPVVEENSVTEE
+341 
-353 VTLEAEQ
+353 
-360 NEESH
+360 
-365 ADFTVTNET
+365 
-374 EITTSDI
+374 TSDI

-391 EEVTIDSEPETT
+391 EEVTIDSESETT
-403 DSEPIAEES
+403 ESEPVAEES

-417 TSTEDSGEITLELD
+417 VTLEAEQNEESHSDFTVTDETEITTSDIQNDDEFDGSSEEVTIDSESETTESEPVAEESIVTEESSTEDSGEITLELD

-452 SVSEETSTET
+452 SVSEETSTKT

>member
-1 MISPSEAEEGVVK
+1 M
-14 HLISGAKKLG
+14 
-24 YKPFNNIT
+24 
-32 YVSENANGEGKLTG
+32 
-46 VCPLCGERKTF
+46 
-57 ESLDEIDLVKEVE
+57 
-70 NPKTNKKYFVNSCEL
+70 
-85 CAASRKES
+85 
-93 ITSEPAR
+93 
-100 PLNKLLYK
+100 LYK

-177 RIEEEEIFAILK
+177 RIEEDEIFAILK

-206 RDSITDSITY
+206 RVSITDSITY

-222 TNENAAKERE
+222 VNGNGEKERE
-232 EESEVNKETTDETSE
+232 EESEVNEETTDETSGT
-247 PDVEN
+247 DVEN
-252 TESAESSDDNVDIQ
+252 TESVESSDDNVDIQ
-266 NKTSEPETTD
+266 NKTSEP
-276 SETTESEPMAEENT
+276 ETTESEPMAEENT

-307 AETEIT
+307 
-313 ISDIQNDDEFGGSSE
+313 D
-328 EVTINSESETTES
+328 
-341 EPVVEENSVTEE
+341 
-353 VTLEAEQ
+353 
-360 NEESH
+360 
-365 ADFTVTNET
+365 ET

-391 EEVTIDSEPETT
+391 EEVTIDSESEITESEPAIEENSVTEEVTLEAEQNKESHADFTVTDETEITTSDIQNADEFGGSSEEVTIDSEPETT
-403 DSEPIAEES
+403 ESELVAKES

-417 TSTEDSGEITLELD
+417 SSTEDSGEITLELD

-515 ESEDSKEEIKL
+515 ESEDSKEEIEL

-547 ISKKEKGKNEST
+547 ISKKEKGKNVST

-568 IKDEA
+568 IKDEV

-583 YSNPVVFSEDDDE
+583 YSNPVVFSEDEDE

>member
-1 MISPSEAEEGVVK
+1 MISSSEAEEGVVK
-14 HLISGAKKLG
+14 HLVSGAKKLG

-32 YVSENANGEGKLTG
+32 YISENANGEGKLTG
-46 VCPLCGERKTF
+46 ICPLCGGQKTF
-57 ESLDEIDLVKEVE
+57 ESLDEIDLVKEIE

-93 ITSEPAR
+93 VTSEPSR

-154 VIMLYSDTY
+154 IIMLYSDTF
-163 FEDLDRDEFEESVF
+163 FEDLDRDESEERIFE
-177 RIEEEEIFAILK
+177 IEEDEPYAILK
-189 EDESV
+189 ENENV
-194 IVNFEDFLVNKE
+194 TVNFEDFLVNKE
-206 RDSITDSITY
+206 RDSITY
-216 IDEDQL
+216 IDEDRFA
-222 TNENAAKERE
+222 TENAAKEK
-232 EESEVNKETTDETSE
+232 EES
-247 PDVEN
+247 VEN
-252 TESAESSDDNVDIQ
+252 YDENIDIQ
-266 NKTSEPETTD
+266 NKASEPELID
-276 SETTESEPMAEENT
+276 YQVPV
-290 IGEETS
+290 IEETS
-296 TEEVTHETEQN
+296 KEEVNHET
-307 AETEIT
+307 
-313 ISDIQNDDEFGGSSE
+313 D
-328 EVTINSESETTES
+328 
-341 EPVVEENSVTEE
+341 
-353 VTLEAEQ
+353 
-360 NEESH
+360 
-365 ADFTVTNET
+365 ET

-386 FGGSS
+386 FRGSS
-391 EEVTIDSEPETT
+391 EEVTINSEPKST
-403 DSEPIAEES
+403 DSEPVI
-412 IVTEE
+412 EE
-417 TSTEDSGEITLELD
+417 TSTE
-431 DNSSSSSFFDNLFGR
+431 
-446 NKKTEE
+446 
-452 SVSEETSTET
+452 SVETS
-462 VKTSTKEDNGEITLE
+462 VKEDNGEITLE
-477 LDNENGDEN
+477 LDNNSSSHSFFDNLFGRNDKTEKPVVEETSTESVETSVEENNGEITLELYNENGDEN

-515 ESEDSKEEIKL
+515 ESEDSKDEIVL
-526 ESVNENFTDDEEEI
+526 ESVNENFTDEEEI
-540 TLERDDD
+540 TLERDVDV
-547 ISKKEKGKNEST
+547 SKKEKEENIST

-568 IKDEA
+568 VKDEA

-583 YSNPVVFSEDDDE
+583 YNNPVVFSEDDNE

-666 QLAIMERQVEFGYPL
+666 QLAIMERQVEFAYPL
-681 PKGTKYGLAYLYS
+681 PKGIRYGLAYLYS

-721 RRIINLAGNYTLF
+721 RRIINLGGNYTLF

-967 SYYPRMKRFMLNPL
+967 SYYPRMKRFMLNPI

>member
-1 MISPSEAEEGVVK
+1 MISPTEAEEGVVK

-70 NPKTNKKYFVNSCEL
+70 NPKTNKKYFVNSCEV

-177 RIEEEEIFAILK
+177 RIEEDEIFAILK

-194 IVNFEDFLVNKE
+194 IANFEDFLVNKE

-222 TNENAAKERE
+222 ANGNVAKERE

-247 PDVEN
+247 LDIEN
-252 TESAESSDDNVDIQ
+252 TESTESSDDNVDIQ
-266 NKTSEPETTD
+266 NKTSEP
-276 SETTESEPMAEENT
+276 ETTESEPMAEENT

-296 TEEVTHETEQN
+296 TEEVTRETEQN
-307 AETEIT
+307 TEAEIT

-341 EPVVEENSVTEE
+341 EPAVEEKSVTEE

-360 NEESH
+360 KEESH
-365 ADFTVTNET
+365 ADFTITDET

-391 EEVTIDSEPETT
+391 EEVTIESEPETT
-403 DSEPIAEES
+403 ESEPVVEEKS
-412 IVTEE
+412 VTEE

-431 DNSSSSSFFDNLFGR
+431 DNSSSSNFFDNLFGR

-462 VKTSTKEDNGEITLE
+462 VETSTKEDNGEITLE

-515 ESEDSKEEIKL
+515 ESEDSKEEIEL

-547 ISKKEKGKNEST
+547 ISKKEKGKNVST

-568 IKDEA
+568 IKEEA

-583 YSNPVVFSEDDDE
+583 YSNPVVFSEDEDE

>member
-177 RIEEEEIFAILK
+177 RIEEDEIFAILK

-194 IVNFEDFLVNKE
+194 IANLEDFLVNKE

-222 TNENAAKERE
+222 ANGNATKERE
-232 EESEVNKETTDETSE
+232 EESEVNEETTDETSGT
-247 PDVEN
+247 DVEN

-266 NKTSEPETTD
+266 NKTSEPETT
-276 SETTESEPMAEENT
+276 ESEPMAEENT
-290 IGEETS
+290 ISEETS

-341 EPVVEENSVTEE
+341 ESAVEENSVTEE

-365 ADFTVTNET
+365 ADFTVTDET

-381 QNDDE
+381 RNDDE

-391 EEVTIDSEPETT
+391 EEVTIDSESETT
-403 DSEPIAEES
+403 ESEPAVEENS
-412 IVTEE
+412 VTEE
-417 TSTEDSGEITLELD
+417 SSTEDSEEITLELD

-515 ESEDSKEEIKL
+515 ESEDSKEEIEL

-568 IKDEA
+568 IKDET

>member
-70 NPKTNKKYFVNSCEL
+70 NPKTNKKYFVNSCEV

-177 RIEEEEIFAILK
+177 RIEEDEIFAILK

-194 IVNFEDFLVNKE
+194 IANFEDFLVNKE

-222 TNENAAKERE
+222 ANGNVAKERE

-266 NKTSEPETTD
+266 NKISEP
-276 SETTESEPMAEENT
+276 ETTESEPMAEENA
-290 IGEETS
+290 ISEETS
-296 TEEVTHETEQN
+296 TEEVTRETEQN
-307 AETEIT
+307 TETEIT

-328 EVTINSESETTES
+328 EVTINSEPETTES
-341 EPVVEENSVTEE
+341 EPVAEEKSVTEE

-360 NEESH
+360 KEESH
-365 ADFTVTNET
+365 ADFTVTDET

-391 EEVTIDSEPETT
+391 EEVTINSEPETAE
-403 DSEPIAEES
+403 SEPVAEES

-431 DNSSSSSFFDNLFGR
+431 DNSSSSNFFDNLFGR

-462 VKTSTKEDNGEITLE
+462 VETSTKEDNGEITLE

-515 ESEDSKEEIKL
+515 ESEDSKEEIEL

-540 TLERDDD
+540 TLERDDN
-547 ISKKEKGKNEST
+547 ISKKEKGKNVST

-583 YSNPVVFSEDDDE
+583 YSNPVVFSEDEDE

>member
-70 NPKTNKKYFVNSCEL
+70 NPKTNKKYFVNSCEV

-163 FEDLDRDEFEESVF
+163 FEDLDRDESEESVF
-177 RIEEEEIFAILK
+177 GIEEDEIFAILK

-194 IVNFEDFLVNKE
+194 TVNFEDFLVNKE
-206 RDSITDSITY
+206 RDSITY
-216 IDEDQL
+216 IDEDQFA
-222 TNENAAKERE
+222 NENAAKERE
-232 EESEVNKETTDETSE
+232 ESEVNEETTDETSE

-252 TESAESSDDNVDIQ
+252 TESAESFDENADIQ
-266 NKTSEPETTD
+266 NKTSEPETL
-276 SETTESEPMAEENT
+276 ESEPMAEENA
-290 IGEETS
+290 ISEETS
-296 TEEVTHETEQN
+296 TEEVTRETEQN
-307 AETEIT
+307 T
-313 ISDIQNDDEFGGSSE
+313 
-328 EVTINSESETTES
+328 
-341 EPVVEENSVTEE
+341 
-353 VTLEAEQ
+353 
-360 NEESH
+360 
-365 ADFTVTNET
+365 ET

-391 EEVTIDSEPETT
+391 EEVTINSEPETAE
-403 DSEPIAEES
+403 SEPVAEEKS
-412 IVTEE
+412 VTEEVTLEAEQKEESHADFIATDETEITTSDIQNDDEFGGSSEEVTINSEPETAESEPVAEEKSVTEE

-431 DNSSSSSFFDNLFGR
+431 DNSSSSNFFDNLFGR

-452 SVSEETSTET
+452 SVTEETSTEA
-462 VKTSTKEDNGEITLE
+462 VETSTKEDNGEITLE

-501 KIVSPITSEARKSI
+501 KLVSPITSEARKSI

-540 TLERDDD
+540 TLERDNVT
-547 ISKKEKGKNEST
+547 SKKEKGKNVSD

-568 IKDEA
+568 VKDEA

-583 YSNPVVFSEDDDE
+583 YNNPVVFSEDENE

>member
-70 NPKTNKKYFVNSCEL
+70 NPKTNKKYFVNSCEV

-145 SKKYKIKLK
+145 SKKYKIRLK

-177 RIEEEEIFAILK
+177 RIEEDEIFAILK

-222 TNENAAKERE
+222 ANGNAAKER

-266 NKTSEPETTD
+266 NKTSEPETL
-276 SETTESEPMAEENT
+276 ESEPMAEENA
-290 IGEETS
+290 ISEETS
-296 TEEVTHETEQN
+296 TEEVTRETEQN
-307 AETEIT
+307 TETEIT
-313 ISDIQNDDEFGGSSE
+313 TSDIQNDDEFSGSSE
-328 EVTINSESETTES
+328 EVTINSEPETAES
-341 EPVVEENSVTEE
+341 EPVAEEKSVTEE

-360 NEESH
+360 KEESH
-365 ADFTVTNET
+365 ADFTATDET

-391 EEVTIDSEPETT
+391 EEVTINSEPETAE
-403 DSEPIAEES
+403 SEPVAEEKS
-412 IVTEE
+412 VTEE

-431 DNSSSSSFFDNLFGR
+431 DNSSSSNFFDNLFGR

-452 SVSEETSTET
+452 SVTEETSTEA
-462 VKTSTKEDNGEITLE
+462 VETSTKEDNGEITLE

-486 PFSEASGERSETGEN
+486 PFSKASGERSETGEN

-515 ESEDSKEEIKL
+515 ESEDSKEEIEL
-526 ESVNENFTDDEEEI
+526 ESVNENFTDEEEI

-547 ISKKEKGKNEST
+547 ISKKEKGKNVST

-583 YSNPVVFSEDDDE
+583 YSNPVVFSEDEDE

>member
-177 RIEEEEIFAILK
+177 RIEEDEIFAILK

-194 IVNFEDFLVNKE
+194 IANFEDFLVNKE

-222 TNENAAKERE
+222 ANGNGEKERE
-232 EESEVNKETTDETSE
+232 EESEVNEETTDETSGT
-247 PDVEN
+247 DVEN

-266 NKTSEPETTD
+266 NKTSE
-276 SETTESEPMAEENT
+276 SETTESEPIAEENT
-290 IGEETS
+290 ISEETS

-307 AETEIT
+307 VETEIT
-313 ISDIQNDDEFGGSSE
+313 TSDIQNDDEFGGSSE

-341 EPVVEENSVTEE
+341 EPAVEENSVTEE

-360 NEESH
+360 NEEPR
-365 ADFTVTNET
+365 ADFTVTDET

-391 EEVTIDSEPETT
+391 EEVTIDSESKTT
-403 DSEPIAEES
+403 ESEPVAEES

-417 TSTEDSGEITLELD
+417 SSTEDSGEITLELD

-462 VKTSTKEDNGEITLE
+462 VETSTKEDNGEITLE

-515 ESEDSKEEIKL
+515 ESEDSKEEIEL

>member
-1 MISPSEAEEGVVK
+1 MISPTEAEEGVVK

-70 NPKTNKKYFVNSCEL
+70 NPKTNKKYFVNSCEV

-222 TNENAAKERE
+222 ANENVAKERE

-266 NKTSEPETTD
+266 NKTSEPETT
-276 SETTESEPMAEENT
+276 ESEPMAEENT

-296 TEEVTHETEQN
+296 TEEVTHEMEQN
-307 AETEIT
+307 T
-313 ISDIQNDDEFGGSSE
+313 
-328 EVTINSESETTES
+328 
-341 EPVVEENSVTEE
+341 
-353 VTLEAEQ
+353 
-360 NEESH
+360 
-365 ADFTVTNET
+365 ET

-391 EEVTIDSEPETT
+391 EEVTIDSEPKTTESEPVVEEKSVTEEVTLETEQNEEPRADFTVTDETEITTSDIQNDDEFGGSSEEVTIESEPETT
-403 DSEPIAEES
+403 ESEPVA
-412 IVTEE
+412 EE
-417 TSTEDSGEITLELD
+417 TSTESAETSAVEDSGEITLELD

-446 NKKTEE
+446 NNKTEE

-462 VKTSTKEDNGEITLE
+462 VETSTKENNGEITLE

-486 PFSEASGERSETGEN
+486 PFSKASGERSETGEN

-515 ESEDSKEEIKL
+515 ESEDSKGEIEL
-526 ESVNENFTDDEEEI
+526 ESVNENFTDEEEI

-547 ISKKEKGKNEST
+547 ISKKEKGKNVST

-583 YSNPVVFSEDDDE
+583 YSNPVVFSEDEDE